1 MLKNRKKKEKKK
13 IMKDIARKN
22 KKGTEKKRTKR
33 IRKKETKKEKKKYE
47 KEKDFFFF
55 TLPAR
60 DGEKIKIRQI
70 GKTFST
76 KLLWE
81 LLMLRKKKR
90 KVSYKKTPSVG
101 PGLVLE
107 ASPFLGLGI

>member
-1 MLKNRKKKEKKK
+1 MQARGEEIKYQTTKLTGKHVIVQEDNAEKKEKKGKKK
-13 IMKDIARKN
+13 IIKDIARKN

-33 IRKKETKKEKKKYE
+33 IRKKRNKEKRNMKRKR
-47 KEKDFFFF
+47 FFF

-81 LLMLRKKKR
+81 LLMFRKKI
-90 KVSYKKTPSVG
+90 S
-101 PGLVLE
+101 
-107 ASPFLGLGI
+107 FL